1 MQRSKN
7 RFVRFIA
14 KNKIHAAVFIIF
26 VAFIALQ
33 IVISSSRA
41 SYQKNYELTQAQN
54 RALEAEYYSLQ
65 RELEFVKSDK
75 GIELYARAQG
85 MQMPGETRY
94 KAN

>member
-7 RFVRFIA
+7 RFVRFIS
-14 KNKIHAAVFIIF
+14 KNKIHAAVFVIF

-33 IVISSSRA
+33 IAISSSRA